1 MPNEDENFD
10 GADDGS
16 SIDASDSP
24 GSGASTPK
32 KNAPSA
38 PAALKAG
45 GRRRTQARKR
55 QQK

>member
-1 MPNEDENFD
+1 MQNEDENFD